1 MVPTIPCQA
10 SYRRSISPFY
20 SNIPEST
27 DVTITKFNNKEP
39 IAFTEGRS
47 FTCLGLK
54 TKNAHE
60 TDFFLC
66 AGFSVC
72 ELAGWNDLPGSWY
85 TFDGSRA
92 LKGDAAM
99 VLGCRDG
106 KQRYRFCEIF
116 VLLTRSVELPTTLC
130 ESFLAAYDCY
140 LPHSTPSP
148 TPYEACLDL
157 GGYDVRNCRRLQL
170 ECKRSVDGG
179 CLSQYA
185 SVNSI
190 PTIATPKRRSVAR
203 FGHLLRSA
211 ENADGQSEGT
221 PEPLSM
227 IHQAWTPAPC

>member
-1 MVPTIPCQA
+1 ML
-10 SYRRSISPFY
+10 
-20 SNIPEST
+20 
-27 DVTITKFNNKEP
+27 
-39 IAFTEGRS
+39 FTRS
-47 FTCLGLK
+47 F
-54 TKNAHE
+54 
-60 TDFFLC
+60 
-66 AGFSVC
+66 
-72 ELAGWNDLPGSWY
+72 
-85 TFDGSRA
+85 
-92 LKGDAAM
+92 
-99 VLGCRDG
+99 
-106 KQRYRFCEIF
+106 
-116 VLLTRSVELPTTLC
+116 ELPTTLC

-221 PEPLSM
+221 PKPLSVK
-227 IHQAWTPAPC
+227 HQA